1 METTLKNNFEVTLT
15 KEQHNKNEVNTSI
28 NALVKY
34 NEKNKEHLVKY
45 NHKRSLLNTTCSSR
59 ALARKERNS
68 AFCMIWEIKLN
79 LGSQGHC
86 EPLSGFSGRSGGKA
100 LGKFTICRWKLV

>member
-1 METTLKNNFEVTLT
+1 METTLNKNSEVTLT
-15 KEQHNKNEVNTSI
+15 KEQHKNEVNTSI
-28 NALVKY
+28 NAFIKY
-34 NEKNKEHLVKY
+34 NEINKEHLVKY

-59 ALARKERNS
+59 ALARKESNS
-68 AFCMIWEIKLN
+68 SFCMNWEIKLN

-100 LGKFTICRWKLV
+100 LAKFTIFSWKLV